1 MLHFTRAATGGQPEG
16 GSRPQ
21 TSQKRGARREHG
33 EAAGGEGCWGS
44 AVDQA
49 ASPGGSGQFHLLE
62 KVQQRAGDAQA
73 GVVQLSAGERNFMS
87 VQ

>member
-1 MLHFTRAATGGQPEG
+1 MLHFAHVATGGQPGG

-21 TSQKRGARREHG
+21 TSQKTGGWRERG
-33 EAAGGEGCWGS
+33 EAAGGDECWGS

-62 KVQQRAGDAQA
+62 KVQH
-73 GVVQLSAGERNFMS
+73 
-87 VQ
+87 